1 MKTKDYIYIYIYI
14 YRWTQE
20 CAESLVNQ
28 IRAAADAFR
37 LLRTHQSYWTTDW
50 WTLQEKKLK
59 IENLM
64 YEILMNNQMH
74 IKINSSNALIIE
86 IQILY
91 SISNHIP
98 NISSIV
104 VGILRSGMNDQ
115 RNTC

>member
-1 MKTKDYIYIYIYI
+1 
-14 YRWTQE
+14 
-20 CAESLVNQ
+20 
-28 IRAAADAFR
+28 
-37 LLRTHQSYWTTDW
+37 
-50 WTLQEKKLK
+50 
-59 IENLM
+59 M

-91 SISNHIP
+91 SVSNHIP

>member
-1 MKTKDYIYIYIYI
+1 MLYGCPQK
-14 YRWTQE
+14 
-20 CAESLVNQ
+20 CAVSLANQ
-28 IRAAADAFR
+28 LRAVADGFHP
-37 LLRTHQSYWTTDW
+37 LRTDQCYWTTEW

-91 SISNHIP
+91 SVSNHIP